1 MSNDTKYE
9 IVMFENGRRIG
20 GVAGIGRNKGKWESF
35 CYSKRTAQRWLKYCR
50 DTAGPGQTY
59 IISEY

>member
-9 IVMFENGRRIG
+9 IVMYENGKCVG
-20 GVAGIGRNKGKWESF
+20 NVAGLGRNKGTWNAA

-50 DTAGPGQTY
+50 DTAAPGQTY
-59 IISEY
+59 EINEL